1 MYLFLAKKTYI
12 AKNMLQLIL
21 INIKIG
27 VKMEFKPKNPQSNQ
41 SILEQFGRNLN
52 DEAAMGKID
61 PVIGREEEIRRITEI
76 ISRKKKNNPIL
87 IGEPGVGK
95 TAIVEGL
102 AQRIVSG
109 DVPDNLKNK
118 EIYELSISS
127 LISGASFQGQ
137 FEQRLNDVIK
147 HVKKSNGNI
156 ILFIDEFHQLIG
168 AGKTGANSGMD
179 AANILKPMM
188 ARGEVKII
196 GATTLSEYRQ
206 YVEKDAALER
216 RMSKIIV
223 SEPTKQEAL
232 TIMRGLKEKW
242 EVYHGVKIH
251 DNALVAAVD
260 LSDRYI
266 TDRYLP
272 DKAIDLVDEA
282 AAKVQTEMHSIPH
295 ELDNVRRQIIHL
307 ETEKAALEQEKNDSK
322 SKNQLEKVIKKLD
335 QFKIKDSELTKVWE
349 AEKVEHE
356 KLMLIKEKIETTRFN
371 VEKSQLSGNFTQA
384 SKLLY
389 IEIPKLEKEL
399 LEAEKTL
406 KSKGLI
412 RDSVTN
418 IEIGEVIS
426 KSTGIPLNKIVE
438 DEKEKLLKLTDEMQV
453 HVKGQEQTLKLISN
467 AVLRNR
473 AGINDPNRPIGS
485 FLFLGPTGVG
495 KTEVARSLAYCLFD
509 NYKSMVRLD
518 MSEYMEK
525 HSISKLIGAPPGY
538 VGYEQAGA
546 LTESVRRKPYSV
558 VLFDEIEKAHPDVL
572 NLLLQILD
580 DGSIKDSQG
589 RMINFKNTIII
600 MTSNIGATAVLENK
614 PEEALEELKGY
625 LKPEFINRIDE
636 ISIFNSLSDEVIIK
650 IISKML
656 NELSNRLKENQ
667 YNVEFD
673 ETIKK
678 QIQSAGFDPLYGARP
693 LKRYIQSNVENKL
706 AEKII
711 DSEIKKE
718 TNYLVSYD
726 DKNKNIEIKEK

>member
-1 MYLFLAKKTYI
+1 
-12 AKNMLQLIL
+12 
-21 INIKIG
+21 
-27 VKMEFKPKNPQSNQ
+27 MEFKPKNPQSNQ

-109 DVPDNLKNK
+109 DVPDNLKSK

-168 AGKTGANSGMD
+168 AGKSGANSGMD

-295 ELDNVRRQIIHL
+295 DLDNVRRQIIHL

-335 QFKIKDSELTKVWE
+335 QIKIKDSELTKVWE

-371 VEKSQLSGNFTQA
+371 VEKNQLAGNFTQA

-399 LEAEKTL
+399 LDAEKTL

-473 AGINDPNRPIGS
+473 AGINDPNKPIGS

-495 KTEVARSLAYCLFD
+495 KTEVARSLAFCLFD
-509 NYKSMVRLD
+509 NYKSMIRLD

-589 RMINFKNTIII
+589 RVVNFKNTIII

-656 NELSNRLKENQ
+656 NDLSNRLKENQ

-678 QIQSAGFDPLYGARP
+678 QIQLAGFDPLYGARP

>member
-1 MYLFLAKKTYI
+1 
-12 AKNMLQLIL
+12 
-21 INIKIG
+21 
-27 VKMEFKPKNPQSNQ
+27 MEFKPKNPQSNQ

-109 DVPDNLKNK
+109 DVPDNLKSK

-168 AGKTGANSGMD
+168 AGKSGANSGMD

-295 ELDNVRRQIIHL
+295 DLDNVRRQIIHL

-335 QFKIKDSELTKVWE
+335 QIKIKDSELTKVWE

-371 VEKSQLSGNFTQA
+371 VEKNQLAGNFTQA

-399 LEAEKTL
+399 LDAEKTL

-473 AGINDPNRPIGS
+473 AGINDPNKPIGS

-495 KTEVARSLAYCLFD
+495 KTEVARSLAFCLFD

-589 RMINFKNTIII
+589 RVVNFKNTIII
-600 MTSNIGATAVLENK
+600 MTSNIGATAILENK

-656 NELSNRLKENQ
+656 NDLSNRLKENQ

-678 QIQSAGFDPLYGARP
+678 QIQLAGFDPLYGARP

>member
-1 MYLFLAKKTYI
+1 M
-12 AKNMLQLIL
+12 
-21 INIKIG
+21 
-27 VKMEFKPKNPQSNQ
+27 
-41 SILEQFGRNLN
+41 GR
-52 DEAAMGKID
+52 ID
-61 PVIGREEEIRRITEI
+61 PVIGREDEIRRVTEI

-147 HVKKSNGNI
+147 YVKKSNGNI

-168 AGKTGANSGMD
+168 AGKSGANSGMD

-196 GATTLSEYRQ
+196 GATTLSDYRQ

-216 RMSKIIV
+216 RLSKIIV

-251 DNALVAAVD
+251 DNALVAAVN

-282 AAKVQTEMHSIPH
+282 AAKVQIEMHSIPV

-307 ETEKAALEQEKNDSK
+307 ETEKVALEQEKDDSK
-322 SKNQLEKVIKKLD
+322 SKKQLERVIKVLSD
-335 QFKIKDSELTKVWE
+335 YKIKNSQLSKIWE
-349 AEKVEHE
+349 VEKVEHE
-356 KLMLIKEKIETTRFN
+356 KLMLIKEKNETTRFN
-371 VEKSQLSGNFTQA
+371 VEKNQLAGNFTEA

-399 LEAEKTL
+399 DDAEGIL

-426 KSTGIPLNKIVE
+426 KTTGIPLNKIVE
-438 DEKEKLLKLTDEMQV
+438 DEKEKLLKLVDQMQE
-453 HVKGQEQTLKLISN
+453 HVKGQDETLKLISN

-473 AGINDPNRPIGS
+473 AGINDPDKPIGS

-495 KTEVARSLAYCLFD
+495 KTEVARSIAYCLFD
-509 NYKSMVRLD
+509 NYKSIVRLD

-525 HSISKLIGAPPGY
+525 
-538 VGYEQAGA
+538 
-546 LTESVRRKPYSV
+546 T
-558 VLFDEIEKAHPDVL
+558 F
-572 NLLLQILD
+572 
-580 DGSIKDSQG
+580 
-589 RMINFKNTIII
+589 NF
-600 MTSNIGATAVLENK
+600 
-614 PEEALEELKGY
+614 
-625 LKPEFINRIDE
+625 
-636 ISIFNSLSDEVIIK
+636 
-650 IISKML
+650 
-656 NELSNRLKENQ
+656 
-667 YNVEFD
+667 
-673 ETIKK
+673 
-678 QIQSAGFDPLYGARP
+678 
-693 LKRYIQSNVENKL
+693 
-706 AEKII
+706 
-711 DSEIKKE
+711 
-718 TNYLVSYD
+718 
-726 DKNKNIEIKEK
+726 

>member
-1 MYLFLAKKTYI
+1 
-12 AKNMLQLIL
+12 
-21 INIKIG
+21 
-27 VKMEFKPKNPQSNQ
+27 MEFKPKNPQSGNQ

-52 DEAAMGKID
+52 DEAAMGRID
-61 PVIGREEEIRRITEI
+61 PVIGREDEIRRITEI

-147 HVKKSNGNI
+147 YVKKSNGNI

-168 AGKTGANSGMD
+168 AGKSGANSGMD

-196 GATTLSEYRQ
+196 GATTLSDYRQ

-216 RMSKIIV
+216 RLSKIIV

-251 DNALVAAVD
+251 DNALVAAVN

-282 AAKVQTEMHSIPH
+282 AAKVQIEMHSIPV

-307 ETEKAALEQEKNDSK
+307 ETEKVALEQEKDDSK
-322 SKNQLEKVIKKLD
+322 SKKQLERVIKVLSD
-335 QFKIKDSELTKVWE
+335 YKIKNSQLSKIWE

-371 VEKSQLSGNFTQA
+371 VEKNQLAGNFTEA

-389 IEIPKLEKEL
+389 IQIPKLEKEL
-399 LEAEKTL
+399 DDAEGIL

-426 KSTGIPLNKIVE
+426 KTTGIPLNKIVE
-438 DEKEKLLKLTDEMQV
+438 DEKEKLLKLVDQMKE
-453 HVKGQEQTLKLISN
+453 HVKGQDETLKLISN

-473 AGINDPNRPIGS
+473 AGINDPDKPIGS

-495 KTEVARSLAYCLFD
+495 KTEVARSLAYCLFN
-509 NYKSMVRLD
+509 NYKSIVRLD

-546 LTESVRRKPYSV
+546 LTEAVRRKPYSV

-589 RMINFKNTIII
+589 KTINFKNTIII
-600 MTSNIGATAVLENK
+600 MTSNIGAAAVLENK
-614 PEEALEELKGY
+614 KEEALEELKGY

-636 ISIFNSLSDEVIIK
+636 ISIFNSLSDEAIIM

-656 NELSNRLKENQ
+656 LELSNRLKENQ
-667 YNVEFD
+667 YQIEFD
-673 ETIKK
+673 ESIKK
-678 QIQSAGFDPLYGARP
+678 QVKLAGFDPLYGARP
-693 LKRYIQSNVENKL
+693 LKRYIQSNIENKL

-711 DSEIKKE
+711 HDEIKKE
-718 TNYLVSYD
+718 TDYLVSYD
-726 DKNKNIEIKEK
+726 EETKKIEIKEK

>member
-1 MYLFLAKKTYI
+1 
-12 AKNMLQLIL
+12 
-21 INIKIG
+21 
-27 VKMEFKPKNPQSNQ
+27 MEFKPKNPQSNQ

-109 DVPDNLKNK
+109 DVPDNLKSK

-168 AGKTGANSGMD
+168 AGKSGANSGMD

-295 ELDNVRRQIIHL
+295 DLDNVRRQIIHL

-335 QFKIKDSELTKVWE
+335 QIKIKDSELTKVWE

-371 VEKSQLSGNFTQA
+371 VEKNQLAGNFTQA

-399 LEAEKTL
+399 LDAEKTL

-473 AGINDPNRPIGS
+473 AGINDPNKPIGS

-495 KTEVARSLAYCLFD
+495 KTEVARSLAFCLFD

-589 RMINFKNTIII
+589 RVVNFKNTIII

-656 NELSNRLKENQ
+656 NDLSNRLKENQ

-678 QIQSAGFDPLYGARP
+678 QIQLAGFDPLYGARP

>member
-1 MYLFLAKKTYI
+1 
-12 AKNMLQLIL
+12 
-21 INIKIG
+21 
-27 VKMEFKPKNPQSNQ
+27 
-41 SILEQFGRNLN
+41 
-52 DEAAMGKID
+52 
-61 PVIGREEEIRRITEI
+61 
-76 ISRKKKNNPIL
+76 
-87 IGEPGVGK
+87 
-95 TAIVEGL
+95 
-102 AQRIVSG
+102 
-109 DVPDNLKNK
+109 
-118 EIYELSISS
+118 
-127 LISGASFQGQ
+127 
-137 FEQRLNDVIK
+137 
-147 HVKKSNGNI
+147 
-156 ILFIDEFHQLIG
+156 
-168 AGKTGANSGMD
+168 
-179 AANILKPMM
+179 
-188 ARGEVKII
+188 
-196 GATTLSEYRQ
+196 
-206 YVEKDAALER
+206 
-216 RMSKIIV
+216 
-223 SEPTKQEAL
+223 
-232 TIMRGLKEKW
+232 
-242 EVYHGVKIH
+242 
-251 DNALVAAVD
+251 
-260 LSDRYI
+260 
-266 TDRYLP
+266 
-272 DKAIDLVDEA
+272 
-282 AAKVQTEMHSIPH
+282 
-295 ELDNVRRQIIHL
+295 
-307 ETEKAALEQEKNDSK
+307 
-322 SKNQLEKVIKKLD
+322 
-335 QFKIKDSELTKVWE
+335 
-349 AEKVEHE
+349 
-356 KLMLIKEKIETTRFN
+356 MLIKEKIETTRFN
-371 VEKSQLSGNFTQA
+371 VEKNQLAGNFTQA

-399 LEAEKTL
+399 LDAEKTL

-473 AGINDPNRPIGS
+473 AGINDPNKPIGS

-495 KTEVARSLAYCLFD
+495 KTEVARSLAFCLFD

-589 RMINFKNTIII
+589 RVVNFKNTIII

-656 NELSNRLKENQ
+656 NDLSNRLKENQ

-678 QIQSAGFDPLYGARP
+678 QIQLAGFDPLYGARP